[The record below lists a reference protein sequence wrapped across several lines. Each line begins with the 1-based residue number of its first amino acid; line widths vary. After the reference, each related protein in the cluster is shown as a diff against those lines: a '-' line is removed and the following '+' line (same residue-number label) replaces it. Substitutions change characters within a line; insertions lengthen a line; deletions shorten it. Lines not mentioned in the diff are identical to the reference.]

1 MIMDDVTLANNIT
14 VTEQR
19 PVVCIIGTLR
29 AVDLTY
35 QNLIEKVIQPLN
47 ADLMFCVSRMTSEDE
62 TTLNKFRSCNIV
74 DICIYEEAK
83 DNYEDF
89 LQGFFSRLTPE
100 KQSEW
105 HKYFDIEG
113 NWLGGIKGRRGSGFH
128 LNFNYLKLLDR
139 LQHFKEIGSE
149 YQRFVITRT
158 DLFWMVEHPPLNLL
172 DSKFIWIPTGENYN
186 GYNDRHAVCSNQ
198 NVSDY
203 LSLLEFMLNL
213 KALEY
218 IYNNLDENNL
228 NHERHLKSH
237 LDYCGVK
244 VANFKNVAYL
254 TGDQQDLTNWAP
266 VKTKSVD
273 GVEYAYKYE
282 KELLSSLENMK
293 QFAIDKNWGQMIF
306 EREKE
311 SN

>member
-1 MIMDDVTLANNIT
+1 MDDNKLANHIT
-14 VTEQR
+14 VAEQR
-19 PVVCIIGTLR
+19 SVVCLVGTLR

-35 QNLIEKVIQPLN
+35 KNLIEKVIQPLN
-47 ADLMFCVSRMTSEDE
+47 ADLIFCVSRMNSEDE
-62 TTLNKFRSCNIV
+62 AMINKFKNCNIV
-74 DICIYEEAK
+74 DVCIYEEAK
-83 DNYEDF
+83 DSYQDF
-89 LQGFFSRLTPE
+89 LHSFFSQITPE
-100 KQSEW
+100 NRTEW
-105 HKYFDIEG
+105 GKYFEIEG
-113 NWLGGIKGRRGSGFH
+113 NWLGGIEGRRGSGFH
-128 LNFNYLKLLDR
+128 LNFNYYKLLER
-139 LQHFKEIGSE
+139 LRSFQKISSE
-149 YQRFVITRT
+149 YQKFVITRT
-158 DLFWMVEHPPLNLL
+158 DLFWLVEHPPLNLL
-172 DSKFIWIPTGENYN
+172 NSNFIWIPTGENYN

-203 LSLLEFMLNL
+203 LSLLELMLNF

-254 TGDQQDLTNWAP
+254 TGDKQTLTNWAP
-266 VKTKSVD
+266 VKTKNVD

-282 KELLSSLENMK
+282 QELLSSLENMK
-293 QFAIDKNWGQMIF
+293 EFAIHKTWDKMIF
-306 EREKE
+306 VTDKE

>member
-1 MIMDDVTLANNIT
+1 MNDVTLANHII

-19 PVVCIIGTLR
+19 PVVCIVGTLR

-47 ADLMFCVSRMTSEDE
+47 ADLMFCVSRMNSEDE

-74 DICIYEEAK
+74 DVCIYEEAE
-83 DNYEDF
+83 DNYENF
-89 LQGFFSRLTPE
+89 LHSFLSQLTPE
-100 KQSEW
+100 KQTKW

-128 LNFNYLKLLDR
+128 LNFNYLKLLER
-139 LQHFKEIGSE
+139 LQNFKKIGSE

-158 DLFWMVEHPPLNLL
+158 DLFWMVEHPPLKLL
-172 DSKFIWIPTGENYN
+172 DPKFIWIPSGENYN
-186 GYNDRHAVCSNQ
+186 GYNDRHAVCSNP

-203 LSLLEFMLNL
+203 LSLLEFMLNF

-254 TGDQQDLTNWAP
+254 TGDQQALTNWAP

-282 KELLSSLENMK
+282 EELLSSLENMK
-293 QFAIDKNWGQMIF
+293 EFSIYKSWDKIIF